1 MNIQKKHWETIYT
14 HKQPNEVSWTQK
26 IPQTS
31 LQFISDANLPKSASI
46 IDIGGGDSNLVDYL
60 LEEGYSNI
68 SVLDI
73 SEFALQRAKHR
84 LGEKAQ
90 KVKWIVND
98 VLEFKPNCKYDFWH
112 DRAAFHF
119 LTTELQITQYLS
131 TARSFIQKN
140 GTATIST
147 FSELGPTKC
156 SGLAIQQYSEETL
169 SSELNNG
176 FEKIKC
182 LQENHITPFNTT
194 QNFLY
199 CSFKRKFK

>member
-14 HKQPNEVSWTQK
+14 NKQPNEVSWTQK

-31 LQFISDANLPKSASI
+31 LQFISDAHLPKNAAI
-46 IDIGGGDSNLVDYL
+46 IDIGGGDSNFVDYL
-60 LEEGYSNI
+60 LEDGYTNI

-73 SEFALQRAKHR
+73 SDFALQRAKQR
-84 LGEKAQ
+84 LGKKAQ
-90 KVKWIVND
+90 KVKWIVSD
-98 VLEFKPNCKYDFWH
+98 VLEFKPNSKYDFWH

-119 LTTELQITQYLS
+119 LTTELQIAQYLS
-131 TARSFIQKN
+131 TAQSFIESN
-140 GTATIST
+140 GTITIST
-147 FSELGPTKC
+147 FSETGPTKC
-156 SGLAIQQYSEETL
+156 SGLFIQQYSEE
-169 SSELNNG
+169 SLNKKLHDG

-182 LQENHITPFNTT
+182 LHENHITPFNTT